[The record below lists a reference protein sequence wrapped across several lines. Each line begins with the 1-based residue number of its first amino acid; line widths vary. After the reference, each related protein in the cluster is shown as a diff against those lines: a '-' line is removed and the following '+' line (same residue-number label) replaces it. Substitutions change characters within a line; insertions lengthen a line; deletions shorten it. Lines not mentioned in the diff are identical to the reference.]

1 MDIEVNIQTNEASF
15 RMKSA
20 MKRSSNATEM
30 EKCDRE
36 TRPAT
41 QSLSGTFDIRGGIAK
56 PVMTA
61 QSNVVSPKSSSIVR

>member
-1 MDIEVNIQTNEASF
+1 MDIEVNLQANEASF

-20 MKRSSNATEM
+20 MKRDSNATDM

-41 QSLSGTFDIRGGIAK
+41 
-56 PVMTA
+56 
-61 QSNVVSPKSSSIVR
+61 